1 MVFFHYFYA
10 MEKDAVLYFYQKIG
24 RNIKNIR
31 REKDLKAFD
40 VAAQLGI
47 GESTYT
53 KIERGETKIGL
64 DKIQDLARIFSV
76 PFETFL
82 IDKENHEYY
91 HFDNS
96 PNSGKIQQQTITI
109 SQELLDE
116 LKNQLHEKD
125 KQIAILLQKIK

>member
-1 MVFFHYFYA
+1 

-53 KIERGETKIGL
+53 KIERGETKL
-64 DKIQDLARIFSV
+64 V
-76 PFETFL
+76 
-82 IDKENHEYY
+82 
-91 HFDNS
+91 
-96 PNSGKIQQQTITI
+96 
-109 SQELLDE
+109 
-116 LKNQLHEKD
+116 
-125 KQIAILLQKIK
+125 